1 MWENVRI
8 CKKWRFIGGILQRE
22 SRYHTD
28 VRGLSRIVFG
38 GYRGNGVVLFFG
50 KEGKRGSL
58 VWLCEK
64 RSFGDGCHSV
74 LMGLSYSSYEALIQW
89 R

>member
-1 MWENVRI
+1 MSGDYHGL
-8 CKKWRFIGGILQRE
+8 FLGGIGEMEWYYFWEKRA
-22 SRYHTD
+22 
-28 VRGLSRIVFG
+28 RG
-38 GYRGNGVVLFFG
+38 
-50 KEGKRGSL
+50 GSL

>member
-1 MWENVRI
+1 MAVHRGYSSKGEQVSHG
-8 CKKWRFIGGILQRE
+8 CPGII
-22 SRYHTD
+22 TD
-28 VRGLSRIVFG
+28 YFRG
-38 GYRGNGVVLFFG
+38 YTGNGVVLFLG

-58 VWLCEK
+58 PWLCEK

>member
-1 MWENVRI
+1 MAVHRGYSSKGEQVSHG
-8 CKKWRFIGGILQRE
+8 CPGII
-22 SRYHTD
+22 TD
-28 VRGLSRIVFG
+28 CIWGD
-38 GYRGNGVVLFFG
+38 RGNGVVLFLG

-58 VWLCEK
+58 PWLCEK

-74 LMGLSYSSYEALIQW
+74 LMGLSFSSYEALIQW

>member
-1 MWENVRI
+1 MSGDYHGL
-8 CKKWRFIGGILQRE
+8 FLGGIGE
-22 SRYHTD
+22 MEWYY
-28 VRGLSRIVFG
+28 FWE
-38 GYRGNGVVLFFG
+38 

-58 VWLCEK
+58 PWLCEK

-74 LMGLSYSSYEALIQW
+74 LMGMSYSSYEALILW

>member
-1 MWENVRI
+1 MRI

-38 GYRGNGVVLFFG
+38 GYRGNGVLLFGG
-50 KEGKRGSL
+50 KEGKGGGAWFGSARSVVL
-58 VWLCEK
+58 GMVAILC
-64 RSFGDGCHSV
+64 
-74 LMGLSYSSYEALIQW
+74 
-89 R
+89 

>member
-1 MWENVRI
+1 MSGDYHGL
-8 CKKWRFIGGILQRE
+8 FLGGIGEMEWYYFL
-22 SRYHTD
+22 
-28 VRGLSRIVFG
+28 
-38 GYRGNGVVLFFG
+38 G

-58 VWLCEK
+58 PWLCEK

>member
-28 VRGLSRIVFG
+28 VRGLHGLFLG
-38 GYRGNGVVLFFG
+38 GIGEMEWYYFWEKRARGGACRGSARSVVLG
-50 KEGKRGSL
+50 M
-58 VWLCEK
+58 VAILC
-64 RSFGDGCHSV
+64 
-74 LMGLSYSSYEALIQW
+74 
-89 R
+89 

>member
-1 MWENVRI
+1 MSGDYHGL
-8 CKKWRFIGGILQRE
+8 FLGGIGE
-22 SRYHTD
+22 MEWYN
-28 VRGLSRIVFG
+28 FG
-38 GYRGNGVVLFFG
+38 G

-58 VWLCEK
+58 PWLCEK

>member
-1 MWENVRI
+1 MSGDYHGL
-8 CKKWRFIGGILQRE
+8 FLGGIGEMEWYYFWEKRA
-22 SRYHTD
+22 
-28 VRGLSRIVFG
+28 RG
-38 GYRGNGVVLFFG
+38 
-50 KEGKRGSL
+50 GSL
-58 VWLCEK
+58 PWLCEK

>member
-1 MWENVRI
+1 MSGDYHGL
-8 CKKWRFIGGILQRE
+8 FLGGIGEMEWYYFL
-22 SRYHTD
+22 
-28 VRGLSRIVFG
+28 
-38 GYRGNGVVLFFG
+38 G